1 MRGSAAGILLLL
13 LAVIGL
19 VALFSGN
26 LDRLI
31 TAFAGPAGGA
41 EGLTAGGASSA
52 VQDRSPQPAAAP
64 PATSGGAQAADAA
77 RRGGF
82 RED

>member
-1 MRGSAAGILLLL
+1 MRGSSAGILLLL

-19 VALFSGN
+19 VALFTGN

-31 TAFAGPAGGA
+31 AAFAGPAGGP
-41 EGLTAGGASSA
+41 EGLGGSPSA

-64 PATSGGAQAADAA
+64 ASTSGGAAAADAA